1 MRSSKGTA
9 LRSRRSGRIEG
20 RAVVIETVT
29 VSQIQ
34 SDLGGG
40 SRTMVGR
47 PAVEKTPYA
56 DIECHEFDVV
66 VGWWGLRF
74 PRHPAQRNRANS
86 RHHATVSRC
95 LLAFRTPNP
104 SLNNYFTPSTSRGF
118 KQRLQNDL
126 YSICSTFGRL
136 LTPDQAPFPTAFLTP
151 PLWLQY
157 QVCNPGVGEYSWALA
172 NRLFSHCQAPG
183 EEVRC

>member
-104 SLNNYFTPSTSRGF
+104 FVNNYFTPSTSVASNSGC
-118 KQRLQNDL
+118 KTIS
-126 YSICSTFGRL
+126 YSIYSPFRRL
-136 LTPDQAPFPTAFLTP
+136 LSPDQAPFPTAFLTP

-157 QVCNPGVGEYSWALA
+157 QVCNPGVGEYS
-172 NRLFSHCQAPG
+172 
-183 EEVRC
+183 